1 MPAPIIF
8 SGIQPT
14 GRKHLGNF
22 IGAIQQYVEGQD
34 RGDPAIFCIVDL
46 HAISVAYDPAELRE
60 RLYDTTAILLAAGL
74 DPERCIFFRQ
84 SDVREH
90 TELTW
95 LLSAVTA
102 HGDLNRMH
110 QFKDKSARG
119 KELASAALFFYPV
132 LMAADVLAY
141 RATEVPVGDDQR
153 QHVELMREIARRFNE
168 RFGETLVVPDFKI
181 PEVGARIMDL
191 QEPERKMS
199 TTGGTEAGTVLVL
212 DEPAAIRKKFGS
224 AVTDSGREVRPRPG
238 QARDHQP
245 DRHPRRRPRQLPGRG
260 RARVRGRRLRRLQE
274 GGRRGRGRAAGPGP
288 RALRRAAP
296 RRGGAG
302 GGPGRRRRES
312 AARSPL
318 RSLADVRERMGYG
331 PVPPIGGKRRAASS
345 RSGLVWL
352 MAIAELDLDLDIF
365 AGPFDLLMAVV
376 LREEVSLLDL
386 QLGEVVVAYIE
397 HLEREGELEL
407 EVATEFLVLIAALLE
422 LKSRLMLPG
431 PEDELDDLSPEEAIE
446 ELLARML
453 EYRRYRDASGVIAD
467 RFESQRGYLYRS
479 APLPLALRQIAVDAA
494 TAVYDPD
501 ALGAALGDL
510 LTEPPDVDISHIR
523 PTVSLERR
531 LRALRDILRRR
542 TSFDFDEEFGGE
554 DRLTQAV
561 TIFGLLELYR
571 KGEIT
576 WEQGEPFG
584 PIQVRKLAAP
594 A

>member
-1 MPAPIIF
+1 
-8 SGIQPT
+8 
-14 GRKHLGNF
+14 
-22 IGAIQQYVEGQD
+22 
-34 RGDPAIFCIVDL
+34 
-46 HAISVAYDPAELRE
+46 
-60 RLYDTTAILLAAGL
+60 
-74 DPERCIFFRQ
+74 
-84 SDVREH
+84 
-90 TELTW
+90 
-95 LLSAVTA
+95 
-102 HGDLNRMH
+102 
-110 QFKDKSARG
+110 
-119 KELASAALFFYPV
+119 
-132 LMAADVLAY
+132 
-141 RATEVPVGDDQR
+141 
-153 QHVELMREIARRFNE
+153 
-168 RFGETLVVPDFKI
+168 
-181 PEVGARIMDL
+181 
-191 QEPERKMS
+191 
-199 TTGGTEAGTVLVL
+199 
-212 DEPAAIRKKFGS
+212 
-224 AVTDSGREVRPRPG
+224 
-238 QARDHQP
+238 
-245 DRHPRRRPRQLPGRG
+245 
-260 RARVRGRRLRRLQE
+260 
-274 GGRRGRGRAAGPGP
+274 
-288 RALRRAAP
+288 
-296 RRGGAG
+296 
-302 GGPGRRRRES
+302 
-312 AARSPL
+312 
-318 RSLADVRERMGYG
+318 
-331 PVPPIGGKRRAASS
+331 
-345 RSGLVWL
+345 

-453 EYRRYRDASGVIAD
+453 EYRRYRDASAVIAD

-494 TAVYDPD
+494 TAVYDPE

-531 LRALRDILRRR
+531 LRALRDVLRRR

-576 WEQGEPFG
+576 WEQAEPFG
-584 PIQVRKLAAP
+584 PIQVRKARAA